1 MRFTLSCLYPRL
13 QLSILKQVG
22 VHHIDL
28 FLFVLS
34 SPVLPLV
41 FCRSNSGWIMMGME
55 LYINGPTRNAFVTA
69 SDLVDFV
76 ENVYN
81 VGWDFTDS

>member
-1 MRFTLSCLYPRL
+1 
-13 QLSILKQVG
+13 
-22 VHHIDL
+22 
-28 FLFVLS
+28 
-34 SPVLPLV
+34 
-41 FCRSNSGWIMMGME
+41 MMGME